1 MERTIEGEGWERER
15 RGGGGGGGE
24 RWRDGEDNRGRVMG
38 EGEEGR
44 WRGREGRDGEME
56 RTIGGE

>member
-1 MERTIEGEGWERER
+1 MEGE
-15 RGGGGGGGE
+15 GGE